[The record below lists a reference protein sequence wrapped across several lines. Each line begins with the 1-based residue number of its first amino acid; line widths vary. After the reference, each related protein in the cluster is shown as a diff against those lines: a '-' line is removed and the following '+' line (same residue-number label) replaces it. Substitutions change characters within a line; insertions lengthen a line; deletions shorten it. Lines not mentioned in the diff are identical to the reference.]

1 MLCVHP
7 SWSACFGK
15 GVGAEFNLDRKKS
28 SLKSENAIFL
38 PSSTTNRGIGIT
50 QYGLSS
56 LGCPILSPFMMH
68 KVQNLPNQCPQD
80 KAESGY
86 SIAWGPAN

>member
-1 MLCVHP
+1 MSIHLGQLALGRVWVL
-7 SWSACFGK
+7 SLIWI
-15 GVGAEFNLDRKKS
+15 EKKS

-38 PSSTTNRGIGIT
+38 PNSTTNRGIGIT

-56 LGCPILSPFMMH
+56 LGSPILSPFMMH